1 MNIPWEIPPTEDDIR
16 HVLRLLGD
24 QASHPVY
31 IHCSKGIERSGI
43 AIAIYRIEL
52 MGWTP
57 DRAVREMLDH
67 GLAKAIR
74 RHPTKKRVVDAVTDY
89 AARGAL
95 PKEQRLP

>member
-57 DRAVREMLDH
+57 DRAVRPMRL
-67 GLAKAIR
+67 GLL
-74 RHPTKKRVVDAVTDY
+74 VTPPHS
-89 AARGAL
+89 A
-95 PKEQRLP
+95 PKPGW